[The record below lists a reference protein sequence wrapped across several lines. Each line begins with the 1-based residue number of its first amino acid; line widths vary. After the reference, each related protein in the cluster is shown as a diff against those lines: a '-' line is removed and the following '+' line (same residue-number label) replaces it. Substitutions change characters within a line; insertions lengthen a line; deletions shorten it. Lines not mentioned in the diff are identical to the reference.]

1 MCRGISFCRAAVLTA
16 PKRVSKRLKQALK
29 KDRAPKTIVSSFID
43 NKYINFGQ
51 FLFTK
56 KFQINK

>member
-16 PKRVSKRLKQALK
+16 PKRVLKRLKQALK

-43 NKYINFGQ
+43 NKYIILVNFYSQ
-51 FLFTK
+51 KNFK
-56 KFQINK
+56 